1 MVGTESRK
9 VLANPARE
17 SSEPA
22 DRLNPAEEGPAGRP
36 ALLCPSRCPRAG
48 SLRPM
53 TSPVRL
59 WRDRL
64 LRLGIGYLVVA
75 VLVAAAGLVLIR
87 PVFGADSALFVW
99 LGLGPWLFILV
110 QLAGFWFG
118 LRARVFDSPL
128 PLVPTLVFWM
138 LRVVNP
144 LVLGLALLGLGAGLV
159 TDLAAGLTGLAC
171 WLLALGCHLANW
183 VVRPGRWLRRRG
195 LRRPHLMVA
204 ITHSL
209 SEVAR
214 RSSLRR

>member
-1 MVGTESRK
+1 
-9 VLANPARE
+9 
-17 SSEPA
+17 
-22 DRLNPAEEGPAGRP
+22 
-36 ALLCPSRCPRAG
+36 
-48 SLRPM
+48 M

-99 LGLGPWLFILV
+99 LGLGPWLFIVV